1 MLCNAFWRRR
11 RPVGTVKGVRVVLV
25 VAILMG
31 AVGCRRAEPIHEYR
45 VVGQILAV
53 DRHSSRVTIRHQ
65 DIDGFMPGMTM
76 PFPVRDVRLLDGR
89 TAGETVDATL
99 SVQGTDA
106 WVSRLTVTGSAPI
119 TESAPV
125 LGLGPGDRIAD
136 AALVDQDG
144 APMRVA
150 DLRGHPS
157 VVTFIYTRCPLP
169 EYCPTIE
176 ARLRSVQ
183 QAIVAEPA
191 LAGTRILAVT
201 LDPAHDTPPVLAM
214 HARERHADP
223 AVWRFASGTADAVD
237 GFGRQF
243 GLAVTR
249 TSGEPSGI
257 EHNLRTVILDPD
269 LRIAAMLT
277 GSDWPASDAIAA
289 LRTAA
294 GAR

>member
-1 MLCNAFWRRR
+1 M
-11 RPVGTVKGVRVVLV
+11 RVVLV
-25 VAILMG
+25 AILMV
-31 AVGCRRAEPIHEYR
+31 AAGCRPAEPVREYR
-45 VVGQILAV
+45 LAGQILAV
-53 DRHSSRVTIRHQ
+53 DRQLNRVTIRHQ
-65 DIDGFMPGMTM
+65 DIEGFMPAMTM
-76 PFPVRDVRLLDGR
+76 PYPVRDARLLNGR
-89 TAGETVDATL
+89 VAGELVDATL

-106 WVSRLTVTGSAPI
+106 WVSRLTVTGKAPI
-119 TESAPV
+119 TEAAPL

-150 DLRGHPS
+150 DLRGHAA
-157 VVTFIYTRCPLP
+157 VVSFIYTRCPLP

-176 ARLRSVQ
+176 ARLGAVQ
-183 QAIVAEPA
+183 LAIKADQA
-191 LAGTRILAVT
+191 LAGTRVLAVT
-201 LDPAHDTPPVLAM
+201 LDPAHDTPPVLAV

-223 AVWRFASGTADAVD
+223 SVWRFASGTADAID
-237 GFGRQF
+237 AFGRQF

-249 TSGEPSGI
+249 TSSEPSGI

-269 LRIAAMLT
+269 LRIVAVLT
-277 GSDWPASDAIAA
+277 GSDWPASEAISA

>member
-1 MLCNAFWRRR
+1 M
-11 RPVGTVKGVRVVLV
+11 RVVLV
-25 VAILMG
+25 AILM
-31 AVGCRRAEPIHEYR
+31 AAAGCRAAEPVREYR
-45 VVGQILAV
+45 LVGQILAV
-53 DRHSSRVTIRHQ
+53 DLQTNRVTIRHH

-76 PFPVRDVRLLDGR
+76 PFPVRDASLLNGR
-89 TAGETVDATL
+89 VAGELVEATL

-106 WVSRLTVTGSAPI
+106 WVSRLTVTGKAPI
-119 TESAPV
+119 TEAAPV

-150 DLRGHPS
+150 DLRGHAA
-157 VVTFIYTRCPLP
+157 VVSFIYTRCPLP

-176 ARLRSVQ
+176 ARLGAVQ
-183 QAIVAEPA
+183 QAIKADQA
-191 LAGTRILAVT
+191 LAGTRVLAVT
-201 LDPAHDTPPVLAM
+201 LDPAHDTPPVLAL

-223 AVWRFASGTADAVD
+223 AVWRFASGTADAID

-249 TSGEPSGI
+249 TSSEPSGI

-269 LRIAAMLT
+269 LRIVAVLT
-277 GSDWPASDAIAA
+277 GSDWPASEAISA

>member
-1 MLCNAFWRRR
+1 M
-11 RPVGTVKGVRVVLV
+11 RVVLV
-25 VAILMG
+25 AILM
-31 AVGCRRAEPIHEYR
+31 AAAGCRAAEPVREYR
-45 VVGQILAV
+45 LVGQILAV
-53 DRHSSRVTIRHQ
+53 DRQTNRVTIRHH

-76 PFPVRDVRLLDGR
+76 PFPVRDASLLNGR
-89 TAGETVDATL
+89 VAGELVEATL

-106 WVSRLTVTGSAPI
+106 WVSRLTVTGKAPI
-119 TESAPV
+119 TEAAPV

-150 DLRGHPS
+150 DLRGHAA
-157 VVTFIYTRCPLP
+157 VVSFIYTRCPLP

-176 ARLRSVQ
+176 ARLGAVQ
-183 QAIVAEPA
+183 QAIKADQA
-191 LAGTRILAVT
+191 LAGTRVLAVT
-201 LDPAHDTPPVLAM
+201 LDPAHDTPPVLAL

-223 AVWRFASGTADAVD
+223 AVWRFASGTADAID

-249 TSGEPSGI
+249 TSSEPSGI

-269 LRIAAMLT
+269 LRIVAMLT
-277 GSDWPASDAIAA
+277 GSDWAPSEAISA